1 MVSTQV
7 QTSFLA
13 YIRGLLIHTQL
24 PYNATDVVIF
34 DMINSYE
41 SENKDDIKYVRFVG
55 PCTICS
61 SFDPSRL
68 TISYSDTRMIT
79 NVYIG

>member
-1 MVSTQV
+1 MVAAPVKT
-7 QTSFLA
+7 TFLT

-34 DMINSYE
+34 DIINSYE
-41 SENKDDIKYVRFVG
+41 YENKDVIKRIKFLG
-55 PCTICS
+55 PYTING
-61 SFDPSRL
+61 SFDIHRL
-68 TISYSDTRMIT
+68 TIVYSANRTIT

>member
-1 MVSTQV
+1 MVSTKV
-7 QTSFLA
+7 QTSFLT

-24 PYNATDVVIF
+24 PYNATDEVVFNMIDEYEF
-34 DMINSYE
+34 D
-41 SENKDDIKYVRFVG
+41 NKDDIKRIRFLG

-61 SFDPSRL
+61 SFDPHRL
-68 TISYSDTRMIT
+68 IISYSDSRTII